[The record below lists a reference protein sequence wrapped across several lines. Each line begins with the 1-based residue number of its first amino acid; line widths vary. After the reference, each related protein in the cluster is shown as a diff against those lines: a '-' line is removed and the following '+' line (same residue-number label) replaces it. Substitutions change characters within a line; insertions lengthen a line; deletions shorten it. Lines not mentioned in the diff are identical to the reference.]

1 MTKLTNLKP
10 RLTTLNTS
18 PLLQAGATPQGEAW
32 GKGRGGRPWRRIRER
47 ILQRD
52 LYTCQACGLVAA
64 DAEVDHIVNLA
75 QGGGEGDENLQTLC
89 GPCHR
94 AKTAREAGQAR
105 G

>member
-1 MTKLTNLKP
+1 MLKP
-10 RLTTLNTS
+10 RTKTLETSKTSAKPRGNTW
-18 PLLQAGATPQGEAW
+18 GE
-32 GKGRGGRPWRRIRER
+32 GRGGRPWRRIRER